1 MSPLVPVREGRCPM
15 CGGSTRTAPCT
26 LDQSGPP
33 LLAVATECPRCE
45 WRRVVPVTK
54 EGEP

>member
-15 CGGSTRTAPCT
+15 CDGPTRSRPAF

-33 LLAVATECPRCE
+33 LLALATECPRCE
-45 WRRVVPVTK
+45 WRRVVPVTQ
-54 EGEP
+54 EAQP